1 MNALPGCVVEINN
14 KANESI
20 SLLSKFNKEKEE
32 EELFSFR
39 APCEKNI

>member
-1 MNALPGCVVEINN
+1 MNAFPGNVVEINN

-20 SLLSKFNKEKEE
+20 SLVNKEKE